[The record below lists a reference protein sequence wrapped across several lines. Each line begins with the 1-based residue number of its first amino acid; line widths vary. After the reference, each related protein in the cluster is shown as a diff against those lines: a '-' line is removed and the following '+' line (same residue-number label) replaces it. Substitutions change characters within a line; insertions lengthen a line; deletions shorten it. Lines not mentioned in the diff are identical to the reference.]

1 MNQDKMTEEKEK
13 KKTKRFDKRNQPIL
27 KGVSAKA
34 VTFRDQIEGIPI
46 QDVYIVERIQY
57 QEQKNK
63 CSCSC
68 AIQ

>member
-1 MNQDKMTEEKEK
+1 MTEEKAK
-13 KKTKRFDKRNQPIL
+13 KKTKRFDKHNQPIL

-46 QDVYIVERIQY
+46 QDIYIVERIQY
-57 QEQKNK
+57 QEQKKK

>member
-1 MNQDKMTEEKEK
+1 MNQDGVVLEKTK
-13 KKTKRFDKRNQPIL
+13 KKTKRFDKHNQPIL

-46 QDVYIVERIQY
+46 QDIYLVERLQY
-57 QEQKNK
+57 QEQKKK

-68 AIQ
+68 TLQ

>member
-46 QDVYIVERIQY
+46 
-57 QEQKNK
+57 
-63 CSCSC
+63 
-68 AIQ
+68 